1 MQSRLRPA
9 KPQRTEKRC
18 VTHSISYLGGVGFP
32 DDPYLVSLADV
43 G

>member
-1 MQSRLRPA
+1 MQRRLRPA

-18 VTHSISYLGGVGFP
+18 VTYSISYLGGVGFRDAP
-32 DDPYLVSLADV
+32 HLVSLADV